1 MNGKRSR
8 EAAMEF
14 HDYMARKGLMAKP
27 TALARKA
34 ALSRVLSVLSEQEAE
49 DVTSVDLDDVMT
61 RFTHLQGSSYT
72 PESLTTY
79 KSRVKS
85 ALEDFNSYIANPL
98 GFRPSLNVRKPKP
111 GKLLLKPKPTGT
123 EQGAQQ
129 NSQAEGGATPVP
141 PPPAPTPP
149 AFDAASI
156 LPIPLRADLVV
167 RIHGI
172 PFDLTEPEAKKIAN
186 VVLAMATAPT

>member
-14 HDYMARKGLMAKP
+14 HDYLARKGLMSKP

-34 ALSRVLSVLSEQEAE
+34 ALSKVLGVLSEEEAQ
-49 DVTSVDLDDVMT
+49 DVTNLDLEDVMT
-61 RFTHLQGSSYT
+61 RFTHLEGASYT

-85 ALEDFNSYIANPL
+85 ALEDFNSYLGNPL
-98 GFRPSLNVRKPKP
+98 GFRPSLNMRKAK
-111 GKLLLKPKPTGT
+111 GTKFVLKPTPLGAAQGT
-123 EQGAQQ
+123 QEAAPAG
-129 NSQAEGGATPVP
+129 GGASAATPT
-141 PPPAPTPP
+141 AAAP

-167 RIHGI
+167 RIQGI

-186 VVLAMATAPT
+186 VVLAMAMAPT